1 MIPLGSVTADQ
12 DMVNGTTTL
21 APLAGARPVGAAGP
35 CDGVTLSVADFV
47 TPPKEPEI
55 VTEVGEGT
63 VTVEIVNEAL
73 VVPASTVTLAGTV
86 ATDGLLL
93 DSVTTAPPGGAAL
106 VRVAVP

>member
-35 CDGVTLSVADFV
+35 CDGVTVRVADFV
-47 TPPKEPEI
+47 TPPKEPEM
-55 VTEVGEGT
+55 VAEVGGGKDK
-63 VTVEIVNEAL
+63 VEMENEAL
-73 VVPASTVTLAGTV
+73 VVPASTVTLAGTED
-86 ATDGLLL
+86 TDGLLL
-93 DSVTTAPPGGAAL
+93 ESVTTEPPGGAAL